1 MKRPPAVLEL
11 IAELKRLPGI
21 GQKTAERLSF
31 FLMRGSREQAQKLAV
46 SIQNIKDKIF
56 LCSVCHG
63 ITEKDPCDICS
74 DPARD
79 RSQICV
85 VEEPHDVYVIEN
97 MGEYKGVYH
106 VLMGVISP
114 LDGVGPGELT
124 IASLKEKIE
133 KQKAREVILA
143 TNPNMEGESTAVY
156 IAKMLKPH
164 AVKVTRIA
172 RGLPM
177 GGDIEYADPVTLQK
191 SLEGRTIMNDPGFSA
206 YAQRGEKSQQ
216 DSKDERP
223 INNLTTPGN

>member
-1 MKRPPAVLEL
+1 MKRPVAILEL

-31 FLMRGSREQAQKLAV
+31 FLMRGSREHAMKLAI
-46 SIQNIKDKIF
+46 SIQNVKEKII
-56 LCSVCHG
+56 LCSNCHG
-63 ITEKDPCDICS
+63 ITENDPCDICS
-74 DPARD
+74 DPKRD
-79 RSQICV
+79 GAQICV

-114 LDGVGPGELT
+114 LDGIGPGELT

-133 KQKAREVILA
+133 KQKTREVILA
-143 TNPNMEGESTAVY
+143 TNPNMEGESTAAY
-156 IAKMLKPH
+156 IAKTLKPYGI
-164 AVKVTRIA
+164 KVTRIA

-191 SLEGRTIMNDPGFSA
+191 SLEGRTVMNIQEFSNSSQKQPGTTEKA
-206 YAQRGEKSQQ
+206 VNKPLDNAGEL
-216 DSKDERP
+216 
-223 INNLTTPGN
+223 N